1 MISALEDINSVVRC
15 IELAATDYLTK
26 PFNPVLLKARVDKC
40 IEKARYKAREAAHLA
55 RIESEKRRADEL
67 LTTALPCSIARALK
81 LNC

>member
-1 MISALEDINSVVRC
+1 M
-15 IELAATDYLTK
+15 
-26 PFNPVLLKARVDKC
+26 LLKARVDNC